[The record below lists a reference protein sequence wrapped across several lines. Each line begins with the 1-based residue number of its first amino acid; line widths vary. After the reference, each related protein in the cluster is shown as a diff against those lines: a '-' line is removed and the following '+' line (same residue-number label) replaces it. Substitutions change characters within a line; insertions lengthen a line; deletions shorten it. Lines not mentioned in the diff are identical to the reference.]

1 MIGAGSA
8 LLRYPSGVD
17 ASPSGESSKPPVR
30 GQTRASWTKSERIP
44 LSLCFFILLSTPLF
58 YALAPRRGTRIER
71 LALLSLTVKVFA
83 EWTLRKRKEKSR
95 KHVFCCRP
103 KVPRDG
109 RQQFNIESILAQRQG
124 ARIIL
129 SLAKFEKRLASE
141 YGSVW
146 SDTSWLVPAL
156 NILLLAAK

>member
-1 MIGAGSA
+1 M
-8 LLRYPSGVD
+8 
-17 ASPSGESSKPPVR
+17 ASTPVR
-30 GQTRASWTKSERIP
+30 QAKVVSHPCVVRRAPAGRNRNES
-44 LSLCFFILLSTPLF
+44 LSLYVFFILLSTPLF